1 MGVTGD
7 RYEMRQ
13 LIPTLKIGKR
23 KRNSFELDERETLAI
38 RERESSEM
46 DVANRVV
53 WRQEIKGRNK
63 F

>member
-1 MGVTGD
+1 
-7 RYEMRQ
+7 MRQ